1 MRYKR
6 LSESR
11 HGKFYV
17 DILFSK
23 VKFIRGYTCGNLC
36 TNTLGFKKFFPL
48 ETESQGRR
56 TMVDVIQLVGIPPAI
71 YLYDAKF
78 FQHGD
83 CKSTCRKY
91 QVKQNFTEPYSP
103 WQNRAEGESR
113 EVKSYGNKLLQI
125 HDALLRVWCFTCEYT
140 AEVLSLCATRAYP
153 LIGRT
158 AYEHIMNYTPE
169 ICEYIT
175 FQWYQW
181 SYY

>member
-103 WQNRAEGESR
+103 W
-113 EVKSYGNKLLQI
+113 
-125 HDALLRVWCFTCEYT
+125 
-140 AEVLSLCATRAYP
+140 
-153 LIGRT
+153 
-158 AYEHIMNYTPE
+158 
-169 ICEYIT
+169 
-175 FQWYQW
+175 
-181 SYY
+181 